1 MKFKDL
7 SKYLEKLDNTAS
19 RNEMTDILAD
29 IFKKSSSKEIENTVN
44 LLLGQ
49 LAPSYEGLVFNVAER
64 MMLNVI
70 AKAYGKD
77 KKEVRAFYK
86 KEGDLGN
93 VAEKLNKGKGKGL
106 SVNQV
111 YNRLLE
117 VANEE
122 GEGSQERKINKMADL
137 LSSLDPL
144 SCKYVARMPIGKL
157 RLGFSDMTV
166 LDALSVMEKGDK
178 SIRPELEHAFNV
190 TANIGKIAQRVK
202 EHGLGRLKEE
212 KAEPG
217 TPIRP
222 ALAERLP
229 SAEKM
234 LEKVGKTVFVEP
246 KYDGF
251 RTQVHV
257 FEKGGKKEVEIYSRS
272 LENTTRMFPD
282 LVKALKKLPVKSVI
296 LDAEAIAYD
305 EKHDKFLRF
314 QETVQRKRKH
324 GIKEAAEKNPLVLF
338 VFDILYKDGKTLLSR
353 PFKERRKILE
363 SVIKPGSKGTVRI
376 TRQETVSDAKKM
388 RNLIAEYL
396 SEGLEG
402 GMIKKI
408 DAPYKAGSRGFH
420 WVKYKKSVNIDMAD
434 TIDCLVMGTYRG
446 KGKRA
451 KFGVGAFLV
460 GIKEKDKYKTV
471 SKIGTGL
478 SDEQWR
484 ELYKRTEKIAVD
496 KRPKE
501 YEVNKNLEPDTWV
514 SPSLVVEIL
523 ADEITKSPVHTA
535 GEEKGRGYA
544 LRFPRLIK
552 FRDDKEPEDA
562 TTIKELKE
570 LYEIQKKHG

>member
-7 SKYLEKLDNTAS
+7 SKYLEKLDKTAS
-19 RNEMTDILAD
+19 RNEMTETLAEV
-29 IFKKSSSKEIENTVN
+29 FKMASADEIENVVN
-44 LLLGQ
+44 LVLGQ
-49 LAPSYEGLVFNVAER
+49 LAPSYEGIVFNVAER
-64 MMLNVI
+64 MMLDVL
-70 AKAYGKD
+70 AEAYGKD
-77 KKEVRAFYK
+77 KKDVRVLYK

-93 VAEKLNKGKGKGL
+93 VAEKLNKGKGKDL
-106 SVNQV
+106 SVNEV
-111 YNRLLE
+111 YKRLME
-117 VANEE
+117 VSNE
-122 GEGSQERKINKMADL
+122 GGAGSQERKIKKMADL
-137 LSSLDPL
+137 LSSLDPI
-144 SCKYVARMPIGKL
+144 SSKYVARIPVGKL

-190 TANIGKIAQRVK
+190 TVNIGRIARRVK
-202 EHGLGRLKEE
+202 KDGLGKLKDV

-234 LEKVGKTVFVEP
+234 LEKVGKTVYVEP

-251 RTQVHV
+251 RTQVHI
-257 FEKGGKKEVEIYSRS
+257 FEKDGQKQVEIYSRN
-272 LENTTRMFPD
+272 LEKTTFMFPD
-282 LVKALKKLPVKSVI
+282 LVEAVKKLSVKSAI
-296 LDAEAIAYD
+296 FDGEAIAYD
-305 EKHDKFLRF
+305 EKKDRFLPF

-324 GIKEAAEKNPLVLF
+324 GVKEAVEKYPLVLF
-338 VFDILYKDGKTLLSR
+338 VFDILYKDGETLLNK

-363 SVIKPGSKGTVRI
+363 GVIKNDSRGTIRI
-376 TRQETVSDAKKM
+376 TRQETVSDAEKM

-420 WVKYKKSVNIDMAD
+420 WVKYKKSMDSKISDN
-434 TIDCLVMGTYRG
+434 IDCLVMGTYRG

-460 GIKEKDKYKTV
+460 GIKEKDKFKTI

-484 ELYKRTEKIAVD
+484 ELHKRTEKISVE
-496 KRPKE
+496 KKPKE
-501 YEVNKNLEPDTWV
+501 YEVDKNLAPDMWV

-523 ADEITKSPVHTA
+523 ADEITKSPIHTA

-552 FRDDKEPEDA
+552 FRDDKDPKDA
-562 TTIKELKE
+562 TTIKEIKE
-570 LYEIQKKHG
+570 LYEIQKKA

>member
-1 MKFKDL
+1 
-7 SKYLEKLDNTAS
+7 
-19 RNEMTDILAD
+19 MTDILAEV
-29 IFKKSSSKEIENTVN
+29 FKKTSADEIEDTVN

-49 LAPSYEGLVFNVAER
+49 LAPSYEGLVFNIAER
-64 MMLNVI
+64 MMLQII
-70 AKAYGKD
+70 AKAYGKEQ
-77 KKEVRAFYK
+77 KEVRVLYK
-86 KEGDLGN
+86 KEGDLGD
-93 VAEKLNKGKGKGL
+93 VAEKLSKSKGKGL
-106 SVNQV
+106 SVTQV
-111 YNRLLE
+111 FKKLLE

-122 GEGSQERKINKMADL
+122 GSGSQDRKINKMADL

-144 SCKYVARMPIGKL
+144 SSKYVARIPVGKL

-166 LDALSVMEKGDK
+166 LDALSVMVKGDK
-178 SIRPELEHAFNV
+178 SIRSELEHAFNV

-202 EHGLGRLKEE
+202 KHGLGKLSEE

-234 LEKVGKTVFVEP
+234 LEKVGKTVYVEP

-257 FEKGGKKEVEIYSRS
+257 FEKGGKKDVEIYSRS
-272 LENTTRMFPD
+272 LENTTHMFPD

-305 EKHDKFLRF
+305 EKKNRFLPF

-324 GIKEAAEKNPLVLF
+324 GIKEAAKKYPLVLF
-338 VFDILYKDGKTLLSR
+338 VFDILYKDGKTLLSK
-353 PFKERRKILE
+353 PFKERRRVLE

-376 TRQETVSDAKKM
+376 TRQETVSDAK
-388 RNLIAEYL
+388 RIRSLIAEYL

-420 WVKYKKSVNIDMAD
+420 WVKYKKSVNTEMAD

-446 KGKRA
+446 RGKRA

-478 SDEQWR
+478 TDEQWR
-484 ELYKRTEKIAVD
+484 ELHKRTEKIAVE
-496 KRPKE
+496 KKPKE
-501 YEVNKNLEPDTWV
+501 YEVDKNLEPDTWV
-514 SPSLVVEIL
+514 SPFLVVEIL

-552 FRDDKEPEDA
+552 FRDDKEPKDA
-562 TTIKELKE
+562 TSIKELKE
-570 LYEIQKKHG
+570 LYEIQKKHN

>member
-7 SKYLEKLDNTAS
+7 SKYLEKLDKTSS

-29 IFKKSSSKEIENTVN
+29 VFKKSSSDEIENVVN

-49 LAPSYEGLVFNVAER
+49 LAPSYEGIVFNVAER
-64 MMLNVI
+64 MMLQVL
-70 AKAYGKD
+70 AEAYKED
-77 KKEVRAFYK
+77 KKEVRVLYK
-86 KEGDLGN
+86 KEGDLGD
-93 VAEKLNKGKGKGL
+93 VAEKLNKGKGKNL
-106 SVNQV
+106 SVNEV
-111 YNRLLE
+111 YKKLME
-117 VANEE
+117 VAQEE
-122 GEGSQERKINKMADL
+122 GEGSQDRKIKKMAEL
-137 LSSLDPL
+137 LSSLNPV
-144 SCKYVARMPIGKL
+144 SSKYVARIPVGKL

-190 TANIGKIAQRVK
+190 TVNIGRIAKKVK
-202 EHGLGRLKEE
+202 KDGLGKLKNV

-234 LEKVGKTVFVEP
+234 LEKVGKTVYVEP

-257 FEKGGKKEVEIYSRS
+257 FEKSGKKEVEIYSRN
-272 LENTTRMFPD
+272 LERTTFMFPD
-282 LVKALKKLPVKSVI
+282 LVKAIKKLPVKSAI
-296 LDAEAIAYD
+296 FDGEAIAYD
-305 EKHDKFLRF
+305 EKKDKFLPF

-324 GIKEAAEKNPLVLF
+324 GVKEAAKKYPLVLF
-338 VFDILYKDGKTLLSR
+338 IFDILFKDGKTLLAK

-363 SVIKPGSKGTVRI
+363 GVIKEASRGTVRI
-376 TRQETVSDAKKM
+376 TRQETVSDPNKM
-388 RNLIAEYL
+388 RDLIAEYL

-420 WVKYKKSVNIDMAD
+420 WVKYKKSMDSKMAD

-460 GIKEKDKYKTV
+460 GIKEKDKFKTI

-484 ELYKRTEKIAVD
+484 ELHKRTEKISVE
-496 KRPKE
+496 KKPKE
-501 YEVNKNLEPDTWV
+501 YEVDKNLEPDTWV

-552 FRDDKEPEDA
+552 FRDDKGPKDA
-562 TTIKELKE
+562 TTIKEIRE
-570 LYEIQKKHG
+570 LYSIQKKS